1 MDLKYFIMSKQKNIF
16 LPLAISILLSVS
28 CNSGTE
34 KTETVEVPTS
44 ENPKEWS
51 KNATIYEVNIRQYT
65 PEGTINAFAEHL
77 PQLDSLGV
85 DILWLMP
92 IFPIGEENRKGGMGS
107 AYSVKDY
114 QAVNP
119 DFGTLEDLQN
129 LVSKAHKLGMHVIL
143 DWVANHT
150 AWDNPLANEHPDWF
164 KKDSLGNFTPPVPDW
179 ADVIHLDYDNK
190 DMRAYMINSLKYWVT
205 EADIDGFRCDVA
217 MMVPTDFWEE
227 ARVELDSIKPMFM
240 LAEADQPDHLVKAFD
255 MNYGWELHH
264 IMNEIAKGEM
274 GTQELDTYFH
284 KNDSLY
290 QPDDIKMNFT
300 SNHDENS
307 WNGTVKERMGDAAEM
322 MAVFSYMA
330 PGMPLIYSGQ
340 EAGLDKRL
348 AFFEKDSIEWI
359 DSNYRNLYTQL
370 NQLKKSNK
378 ALWNG
383 ANGGRLNKIEVDVE
397 TVYAFER
404 EKGGDKVI
412 AIFNM
417 SSEAQQ
423 VSITSEIKPTTLTNY
438 FTKKKIT
445 LKKGSELSLAPWSY
459 LILSNK

>member
-1 MDLKYFIMSKQKNIF
+1 MDLKYFIMNKPKKNL
-16 LPLAISILLSVS
+16 LPLLFAAIVIAS
-28 CNSGTE
+28 CSTNSST
-34 KTETVEVPTS
+34 KVMEVPEF

-119 DFGTLEDLQN
+119 DFGTLEDLKS
-129 LVSKAHKLGMHVIL
+129 LVAKAHSLGMHVIL

-150 AWDNPLANEHPDWF
+150 AWDNELAVQHPDWY

-179 ADVIHLDYDNK
+179 ADVIHLDYDNVEMQK
-190 DMRAYMINSLKYWVT
+190 YMISSLKYWVN
-205 EADIDGFRCDVA
+205 EANIDGFRCDVA
-217 MMVPTDFWEE
+217 MMVPTEFWEE
-227 ARVELDSIKPMFM
+227 ARAELDSIKPMFM
-240 LAEADQPDHLVKAFD
+240 LAEADQPDHLLKAFD

-264 IMNEIAKGEM
+264 IMNEISKGEM
-274 GTQELDTYFH
+274 GTADLDTYFH

-322 MAVFSYMA
+322 MAVFSYIV
-330 PGMPLIYSGQ
+330 PGMPLIYGGQ

-348 AFFEKDSIEWI
+348 AFFEKDTIQWTS
-359 DSNYRNLYTQL
+359 SNYRKLYTKL
-370 NQLKKSNK
+370 NSLKKQNE

-383 ANGGRLNKIEVDVE
+383 IYGGNLKKITTNSD

-404 EKGGDKVI
+404 GKNGNKIV

-417 SSEAQQ
+417 SNKAQQ
-423 VSITSEIKPTTLTNY
+423 VALTSELKPIELTNY
-438 FTKKKIT
+438 FTNEKVT
-445 LKKGSELSLAPWSY
+445 VGKGAEFSLVPWGY
-459 LILSNK
+459 IILTNN

>member
-1 MDLKYFIMSKQKNIF
+1 MIKQKLF
-16 LPLAISILLSVS
+16 SLPLLLTILIASS
-28 CNSGTE
+28 CSTNNSSS
-34 KTETVEVPTS
+34 EVAEIPEF
-44 ENPKEWS
+44 ENPKEWC
-51 KNATIYEVNIRQYT
+51 KDATIYEVNIRQYT

-119 DFGTLEDLQN
+119 DFGTLEDLKN
-129 LVSKAHKLGMHVIL
+129 LVAKAHKLGMHVIL

-150 AWDNPLANEHPDWF
+150 AWDNELTVQHPDWY

-179 ADVIHLDYDNK
+179 ADVIHLDYDNIEMQK
-190 DMRAYMINSLKYWVT
+190 YMINSLKYWVN
-205 EADIDGFRCDVA
+205 EANVDGFRCDVA

-227 ARVELDSIKPMFM
+227 ARAELDSIKPMFM

-264 IMNEIAKGEM
+264 IMNQIAQGKM
-274 GTQELDTYFH
+274 GTKELDTYFH
-284 KNDSLY
+284 KYDSLY
-290 QPDDIKMNFT
+290 QSDDIRMNFT

-307 WNGTVKERMGDAAEM
+307 WNGTVNERMGDAAEM
-322 MAVFSYMA
+322 MAVFSYMV

-348 AFFEKDSIEWI
+348 AFFEKDSIEWAS
-359 DSNYRNLYTQL
+359 SNYRNLYIKL
-370 NQLKKSNK
+370 NNLKKRNK

-383 ANGGRLNKIEVDVE
+383 SNGGSLKRINTTSDN
-397 TVYAFER
+397 VYAFER
-404 EKGGDKVI
+404 ELEGEKVI
-412 AIFNM
+412 AFFNM
-417 SSEAQQ
+417 SDTLQQIVITEAIAP
-423 VSITSEIKPTTLTNY
+423 VTLKNY
-438 FTKKKIT
+438 FEGTTIT
-445 LKKGSELSLAPWSY
+445 IEEGAEIVLAPWDY
-459 LILSNK
+459 LVLTNK

>member
-1 MDLKYFIMSKQKNIF
+1 MVLKYCIMSKQKNIF
-16 LPLAISILLSVS
+16 FPLIISILLSIG
-28 CNSGTE
+28 CNTNP
-34 KTETVEVPTS
+34 KNEVANMPAF
-44 ENPKEWS
+44 EDPKEWS
-51 KNATIYEVNIRQYT
+51 KNAIIYEVNIRQYT

-119 DFGTLEDLQN
+119 DFGTLEDLKN
-129 LVSKAHKLGMHVIL
+129 LVSEAHKLGMHVIL

-150 AWDNPLANEHPDWF
+150 AWDNDLAAQHPDWY

-179 ADVIHLDYDNK
+179 ADVIHLDYDNNE
-190 DMRAYMINSLKYWVT
+190 MRTYMINSLKYWVN
-205 EADIDGFRCDVA
+205 EANIDGFRCDVA
-217 MMVPTDFWEE
+217 MMVPTDFWED
-227 ARVELDSIKPMFM
+227 ARVQLDSIKPMFM

-264 IMNEIAKGEM
+264 IMNEITQGKM
-274 GTQELDTYFH
+274 GTAELDTYFH
-284 KNDSLY
+284 KNDSVY

-322 MAVFSYMA
+322 MAVFSYMV

-348 AFFEKDSIEWI
+348 AFFEKDSIQWKKSE
-359 DSNYRNLYTQL
+359 YRTLYAEL
-370 NQLKKSNK
+370 NKLKKQNK

-383 ANGGRLNKIEVDVE
+383 SFGGDLNRINTSSDKI
-397 TVYAFER
+397 YAFER
-404 EKGGDKVI
+404 ESEGEKII
-412 AIFNM
+412 ALFNM
-417 SSEAQQ
+417 SD
-423 VSITSEIKPTTLTNY
+423 TLQRANILQELVPVTWTNY
-438 FTKKKIT
+438 FEKNTIT
-445 LKKGSELSLAPWSY
+445 LEKGSEITIAPWDY
-459 LILSNK
+459 LVLSNK

>member
-1 MDLKYFIMSKQKNIF
+1 MIKQKLF
-16 LPLAISILLSVS
+16 SLPLLLAILIASS
-28 CNSGTE
+28 CSTNNSNSSS
-34 KTETVEVPTS
+34 EVAEIQEF

-51 KNATIYEVNIRQYT
+51 KDATIYEVNIRQYT

-114 QAVNP
+114 QTVNP
-119 DFGTLEDLQN
+119 DFGTLQDLKS
-129 LVSKAHKLGMHVIL
+129 LVAKAHKLGMHVIL

-150 AWDNPLANEHPDWF
+150 AWDNELTVQHPDWY

-179 ADVIHLDYDNK
+179 ADVIHLDYDNREMQK
-190 DMRAYMINSLKYWVT
+190 FMINSLKYWVN
-205 EADIDGFRCDVA
+205 EADVDGFRCDVA

-264 IMNEIAKGEM
+264 IMNQIAQDKM
-274 GTQELDTYFH
+274 GTKELDTYFH
-284 KNDSLY
+284 KYDSLY
-290 QPDDIKMNFT
+290 QSDDIRMNFT

-322 MAVFSYMA
+322 MAVFSYMV

-348 AFFEKDSIEWI
+348 AFFEKDSIEWTS
-359 DSNYRNLYTQL
+359 SNYRKLYIKL
-370 NQLKKSNK
+370 NNLKKQNK

-383 ANGGRLNKIEVDVE
+383 AYGGSLKRINTTSDN
-397 TVYAFER
+397 VYAFER
-404 EKGGDKVI
+404 AVEGEKVI
-412 AIFNM
+412 AFFNM
-417 SSEAQQ
+417 SDTLQQTVITEAIAP
-423 VSITSEIKPTTLTNY
+423 VTLKNY
-438 FTKKKIT
+438 FEGNTIT
-445 LKKGSELSLAPWSY
+445 IEEGAEITLAPWDY
-459 LILSNK
+459 LVLTNK